1 MSDRFYT
8 QMADHYN
15 MSVTE
20 LNRAFWFEDS
30 PERIKLEAKA
40 EGKQV
45 NKSTGKKKITRLDL
59 NKQLT
64 ELLGVDIQAAKLPL
78 ATLEAFVNAVKKKSY
93 KKVEVP
99 EGRLKAPY
107 QTAIIE
113 SLGCKVDLDNA
124 TVKTMKL
131 FLEEIN
137 K

>member
-15 MSVTE
+15 MSITDI
-20 LNRAFWFEDS
+20 NRAFWFEDS
-30 PERIKLEAKA
+30 PERVKLEAKA

-45 NKSTGKKKITRLDL
+45 NKSTGKKKVTRLDL
-59 NKQLT
+59 NNKLT
-64 ELLGVDIQAAKLPL
+64 ELLGKDIQAAKLPL
-78 ATLEAFVNAVKKKSY
+78 PTLEAFVSAVKKKSY

-99 EGRLKAPY
+99 TGRLKAPY
-107 QTAIIE
+107 QAAIIE
-113 SLGCKVDLDNA
+113 SLGTKVDLDNA
-124 TVKTMKL
+124 TVNTMKL